1 MSYFLYSSTLDLQ
14 LMRIFI
20 LVPMVLITVN
30 GTTCIH
36 LGSNVL
42 ARKISFK
49 ILWAITKEFVTVITP
64 GYVFAVLHY
73 VYQKQI
79 FWVLVFLKIHFS
91 IWVLEL

>member
-1 MSYFLYSSTLDLQ
+1 
-14 LMRIFI
+14 MRIFI

-64 GYVFAVLHY
+64 GYVHCVAKVYAVLPFY
-73 VYQKQI
+73 DIKCLCSGGQ
-79 FWVLVFLKIHFS
+79 
-91 IWVLEL
+91 E

>member
-64 GYVFAVLHY
+64 GYVFSLN
-73 VYQKQI
+73 QQQI
-79 FWVLVFLKIHFS
+79 FFFVELKKEYFL
-91 IWVLEL
+91 WQNY